1 MWTQIWHLLNT
12 RPELWFSAFGIQMT
26 MKVSIHI
33 LLPSELVARMLST
46 TTGSEPWECLP
57 VSSLWG
63 QPMTSLISFCHCWG
77 EDTVSFLGHLRGIM
91 SQAPSPVAGDTSW
104 RRGQGDCSP
113 ISSIAKIRFI
123 FYQLK
128 GIIRTTPATTI
139 SIWTYLQ
146 WFQNRRHIYT
156 MRLLIAWNSL
166 YLQTSQEVTM
176 WLSTLLS
183 STSFFDTLSQVS
195 LPPWRRSSEWMSGT
209 ILAVNFNEF
218 IVMLSFLQSVLC
230 SYCFYEFQWKKYP
243 KWIC

>member
-1 MWTQIWHLLNT
+1 MNSDLTPIKYQARTLVLSFWDPDDHESQHSYSPTFWAGGKDAVNHNRQRALRMPPCVLSLGAAHDF
-12 RPELWFSAFGIQMT
+12 PHF
-26 MKVSIHI
+26 
-33 LLPSELVARMLST
+33 LLP
-46 TTGSEPWECLP
+46 
-57 VSSLWG
+57 
-63 QPMTSLISFCHCWG
+63 HWG